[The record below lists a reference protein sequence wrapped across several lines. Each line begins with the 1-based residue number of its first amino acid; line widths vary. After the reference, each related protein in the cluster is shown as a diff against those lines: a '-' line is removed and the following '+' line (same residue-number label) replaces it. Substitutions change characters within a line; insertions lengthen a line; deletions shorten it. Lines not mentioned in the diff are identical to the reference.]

1 MQAINRAKI
10 ASSLQNIQIEEDEKE
25 EKIITQKLVW
35 VRLTTE
41 LKRRI
46 QKRISDMPPASSQ
59 SNKRLFKG
67 R

>member
-10 ASSLQNIQIEEDEKE
+10 AASLQNIQIEEEEKE

-35 VRLTTE
+35 VRLTME

-46 QKRISDMPPASSQ
+46 QKRISDMPPASSH

-67 R
+67 K